1 MATLTSRDLAQ
12 STAITPTTLIHIVT
26 TADTS
31 QSIYGSSYKA
41 ELQQLSSIFSGG
53 SSSFTGGTVTGPTI
67 FTNGLTAD
75 TISATTYYNLPVS
88 GLTEGSNISITGNNG
103 NFTISVTGITNGEFT
118 GGTVTG
124 STTFTNGLSAN
135 TISATSI
142 TINGVSITGD
152 TFVTGGTYTNGDIN
166 FNYNTGGGFVVTGI
180 TSINPFYGA
189 GSGSTINW
197 DVSGVS
203 TNYEIT
209 LTASTT
215 LNLTNVRNGEYGTLI
230 INQPSVGSYNISLG
244 TVNGA
249 AANHRVVNGAG
260 GILLTSTSNA
270 IDIISFTYNGTK
282 MFWTV
287 GNDYV

>member
-1 MATLTSRDLAQ
+1 MATLTSRALAQ

-31 QSIYGSSYKA
+31 QSMDGSSYKA

-53 SSSFTGGTVTGPTI
+53 SSSFSGGTV
-67 FTNGLTAD
+67 N
-75 TISATTYYNLPVS
+75 
-88 GLTEGSNISITGNNG
+88 
-103 NFTISVTGITNGEFT
+103 
-118 GGTVTG
+118 G

-135 TISATSI
+135 TISATTI

-230 INQPSVGSYNISLG
+230 INQPSVGYYNISLG